1 MTSTPNQSNFYRGIY
16 EFEDPSG
23 VLLAA
28 KVPAVGT
35 VDLYDGTAIVVKPNQ
50 CALFIYNGQVADVF
64 LAGTHRIKTDNVP
77 ILTKLANWKFG
88 FESPLRCE
96 LIFVAGHA
104 MTGRRWGSPQPILLN
119 LDGLGS
125 VPIRTFGN
133 FNVTIT
139 DPKEFFMTIVGTR
152 SALTVTDLEELI
164 QGQIVELLPE
174 AFAQVKTLDELGRS
188 YNELSKRLETM
199 LNKEISQF
207 GIAVQKIQI
216 LSALPSKEVIEA
228 LDAKTAIQ
236 VLGSQKEYL
245 LYKAANSL
253 GAGQDSKSNDS
264 MQMMMGL
271 MLGKGLMGADYHE
284 KEEKISLPLQK
295 ASCSACGAPLDSEA
309 RFCSKCGGKRS

>member
-1 MTSTPNQSNFYRGIY
+1 MANVPNQSNFFRGIY

-35 VDLYDGTAIVVKPNQ
+35 IDLYDGTAIIVKPNQ

-64 LAGTHRIKTDNVP
+64 LAGTHRIKTENVP
-77 ILTKLANWKFG
+77 ILTKIANWKFG

-104 MTGRRWGSPQPILLN
+104 MTGRRWGSPQPILLT
-119 LDGLGS
+119 LEGLGS

-152 SALTVTDLEELI
+152 SAFTVTDLEELI

-174 AFAQVKTLDELGRS
+174 AFAEVKTLDELGRS
-188 YNELSKRLETM
+188 YNDLSKRLERM
-199 LNKEISQF
+199 LNTEISQF
-207 GIAVQKIQI
+207 GISVQKIQI

-253 GAGQDSKSNDS
+253 SAGQDGTSNDS

-271 MLGKGLMGADYHE
+271 MLGKGLIGADYHD
-284 KEEKISLPLQK
+284 KEEKIGLPATK
-295 ASCSACGAPLDSEA
+295 TSCSACGAAIDCEA
-309 RFCSKCGGKRS
+309 RFCSKCGGKQS